1 MRWYWRNYLGAEGE
15 GTASLAAPGRAPL
28 HGLPPLFLNAAG
40 LDPLLDDTLGLAAR
54 LAEAGV
60 PFRLDVVPGVVHGFM
75 QMSSELTAARNALR
89 EAGAFLGN
97 RLRREVAGGQP

>member
-1 MRWYWRNYLGAEGE
+1 
-15 GTASLAAPGRAPL
+15 
-28 HGLPPLFLNAAG
+28 
-40 LDPLLDDTLGLAAR
+40 
-54 LAEAGV
+54 V

-97 RLRREVAGGQP
+97 RLRRGAAGGQLRSVAISSEPGRK